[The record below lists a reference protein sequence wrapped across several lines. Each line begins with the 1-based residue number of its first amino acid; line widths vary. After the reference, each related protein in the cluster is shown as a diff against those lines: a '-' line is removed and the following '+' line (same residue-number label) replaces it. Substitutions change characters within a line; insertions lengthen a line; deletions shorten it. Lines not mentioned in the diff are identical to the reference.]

1 MSAGA
6 KHAFERTRL
15 QDVARSAGVSLA
27 TVDRV
32 VNRRS
37 GVREK
42 TIRRVEEAMDQLG
55 YRLDPMARRLARNQN
70 FRFLFILPTGTNSF
84 MMQLRAIAS

>member
-55 YRLDPMARRLARNQN
+55 YRLEDRK
-70 FRFLFILPTGTNSF
+70 SVV
-84 MMQLRAIAS
+84 